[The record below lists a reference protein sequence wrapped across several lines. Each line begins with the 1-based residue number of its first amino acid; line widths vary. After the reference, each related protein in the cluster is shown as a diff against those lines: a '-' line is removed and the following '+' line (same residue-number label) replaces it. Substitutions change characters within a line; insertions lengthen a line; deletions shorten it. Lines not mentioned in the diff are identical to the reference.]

1 MRSNCC
7 IWALCLY
14 RRRRRRG
21 DDVYLAVRKSRWGWF
36 PHVLLLR
43 KRRDGLLRAVSYKP
57 LDPARRKLP
66 PPLFKGASRWGD
78 L

>member
-14 RRRRRRG
+14 WRRRRRR
-21 DDVYLAVRKSRWGWF
+21 DEVYLAVRKSRWGWF

-43 KRRDGLLRAVSYKP
+43 KRRDGLFRAVSYKP
-57 LDPARRKLP
+57 LDPTPRKIP
-66 PPLFKGASRWGD
+66 PPLFKGTSRWGD